1 MTTPIGPTITI
12 RVGPLVLRGRL
23 ELERAP
29 ATCAAFLR
37 LLPLEGRLLQ
47 ARWSGESGWVPLG
60 DLDTGLV
67 AENATS
73 RPEPGQFLLYPK
85 GVSETEIL
93 VPYGLTVF
101 ASKFGVLEGNHFLTV
116 TAGWEHLAEIGRRV
130 VWDGA
135 QPITFSRD
143 DS

>member
-1 MTTPIGPTITI
+1 MTAPTVPMITI
-12 RVGPLVLRGRL
+12 RVGPFILTGRL
-23 ELERAP
+23 ELDRAP

-60 DLDTGLV
+60 DLDTGLS

-73 RPEPGQFLLYPK
+73 RPSAGQLLLYPK

-93 VPYGLTVF
+93 VPYGQTVF

-116 TAGWEHLAEIGRRV
+116 ATGREHLAEIGRRV
-130 VWDGA
+130 VWEGA
-135 QPITFSRD
+135 QPITFSREPA
-143 DS
+143 

>member
-1 MTTPIGPTITI
+1 MTTSAAPSIVV
-12 RVGPLVLRGRL
+12 RVGPFLLTGRL
-23 ELERAP
+23 EVERAP

-60 DLDTGLV
+60 DLEVGV
-67 AENATS
+67 GAENATS
-73 RPEPGQFLLYPK
+73 RPEPGQLLLYPK

-93 VPYGLTVF
+93 VPYGQTVF

-116 TAGWEHLAEIGRRV
+116 TTGREHLAEIGRRV

-135 QPITFSRD
+135 QAIAFSRERA
-143 DS
+143 